1 MLVYVLKDGTTK
13 NVIGVFDN
21 ETNANQMMNNILL
34 TGEYR
39 SVTMEPKTLNT
50 DTVSALSVV
59 AISGTLYNN
68 EVTKLTVSAMNPTT
82 TITDNLSFNVDSGKI
97 TFSGEVNLTTD
108 EKALTTSD
116 ALLAVLVPRCKEYVT
131 SQFSVRLMND
141 NPTI

>member
-59 AISGTLYNN
+59 AISGTLYND
-68 EVTKLTVSAMNPTT
+68 EVTKLTVSAMNPST

-97 TFSGEVNLTTD
+97 TFNGVMNLTTD
-108 EKALTTSD
+108 EKALTTSET
-116 ALLAVLVPRCKEYVT
+116 LLGAFKHRAELLIVSEFKK
-131 SQFSVRLMND
+131 RLEND
-141 NPTI
+141 NPPA

>member
-1 MLVYVLKDGTTK
+1 MLVYILKDGTTK

-59 AISGTLYNN
+59 AISGTLYND
-68 EVTKLTVSAMNPTT
+68 EVTKLTVSAMNPSTT
-82 TITDNLSFNVDSGKI
+82 VTDNLSFNVDSGKI
-97 TFSGEVNLTTD
+97 TFSGVMNLITD
-108 EKALTTSD
+108 EKALTTSET
-116 ALLAVLVPRCKEYVT
+116 LLGAFKPRAELLIVSEFKK
-131 SQFSVRLMND
+131 RLEND
-141 NPTI
+141 NPPA